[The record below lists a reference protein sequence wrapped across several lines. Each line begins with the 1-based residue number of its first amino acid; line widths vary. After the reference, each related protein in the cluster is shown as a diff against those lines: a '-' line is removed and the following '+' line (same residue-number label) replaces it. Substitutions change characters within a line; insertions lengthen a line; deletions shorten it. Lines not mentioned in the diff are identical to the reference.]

1 MPEGHRAGAVPS
13 ETRQTEEVLR
23 LRLEGRVELL
33 ESALRRYRLLSEAL
47 SARGWRRRL
56 RDDPAL
62 LREVL
67 ELEPAL
73 PEALERT
80 ERRGAQEGWP
90 EGSSIPRTAR
100 RVRELR
106 EELSARARK
115 RLATLLFPSEGLS
128 LEGCLRRLEALQG
141 ESLDL
146 ERTAGEPFALHLG
159 SVSGKRKYVV
169 SVLYV
174 LGSLGLWGLMWL
186 LLGSGN
192 WGLALGVGLPAMA
205 LWLAGAV
212 ALLRRWVPGAVWLT
226 PERLLWMAPGD
237 EPPVSV
243 RWDALSADAIQQ
255 DGREGL
261 IVRGGQVLQV
271 SGLGRQESARL
282 RTLLEVFRDER
293 VRAQAKQVDRPVELL
308 RYPALL
314 RRGAAWTEGQAVM
327 TGRGVYFLPDPTSGV
342 ALLRA
347 ATGRSLDSQVE
358 LDWVLEGLRWQPAS
372 ELDTYLVRAVA
383 EVGGAAWSSSDARV
397 AWDIPLEQEV
407 HLSRG
412 PEVLVG
418 KVGFDERDLAHKLL
432 SSWGGTV
439 QAFARKPYS

>member
-1 MPEGHRAGAVPS
+1 M
-13 ETRQTEEVLR
+13 
-23 LRLEGRVELL
+23 ELL
-33 ESALRRYRLLSEAL
+33 ESALRRYRLLAETLAS
-47 SARGWRRRL
+47 RGWRRRL
-56 RDDPAL
+56 REDSAL

-67 ELEPAL
+67 ALERSV

-80 ERRGAQEGWP
+80 ERRGEQEGWP
-90 EGSSIPRTAR
+90 PGSSIPRTAR

-106 EELSARARK
+106 EELSACART
-115 RLATLLFPSEGLS
+115 RLETVLFPSEGLS
-128 LEGCLRRLEALQG
+128 LEGCLLKL
-141 ESLDL
+141 ESLSGKELSL
-146 ERTAGEPFALHLG
+146 ERSPGEPFALHLG
-159 SVSGKRKYVV
+159 SVSGKRKHVV
-169 SVLYV
+169 SALYV
-174 LGSLGLWGLMWL
+174 LGCLGLWGLMWL
-186 LLGSGN
+186 LLGTGN
-192 WGLALGVGLPAMA
+192 WEMALGGGLPAMA

-243 RWDALSADAIQQ
+243 RWDALSADAIQR
-255 DGREGL
+255 DAREGL
-261 IVRGGQVLQV
+261 IVRGEQVLRV
-271 SGLGRQESARL
+271 SGLGRKEAERL
-282 RTLLEVFRDER
+282 RALLELFRDER
-293 VRAQAKQVDRPVELL
+293 VRTQAKQVDRPVELL

-314 RRGAAWTEGQAVM
+314 RRGEAWTEGQAVM
-327 TGRGVYFLPDPTSGV
+327 TGKGVYFLPDPTPGV

-347 ATGRSLDSQVE
+347 VTGRTLDSQVE

-383 EVGGAAWSSSDARV
+383 EAGGAAWSSSDAQV

-418 KVGFDERDLAHKLL
+418 KVGFDERDLAYKLL

-439 QAFARKPYS
+439 HAVRRDT